1 MSVVDRVIER
11 LRGSRLLKAVAW
23 NTIAL
28 IVGQVVRIGG
38 NLVMTRLL
46 APEMF
51 GIMGLVVVL
60 QITLSL
66 LSDIGVRPVVIQSE
80 RGDRPELLNT
90 VWSLEILR
98 GLATWI
104 IAIVIALSLASTGRL
119 GLLPSGATWASPE
132 LPLVLAVATFASVIA
147 GFQST
152 NMMLATRNLEA
163 RGVAT
168 IELVC
173 QFAGLAVM
181 IAVGL
186 LTRSIWALVVGGL
199 ASAAISTAASHL
211 WLPGPR
217 NRLGWDKLSLHEI
230 FTTGRWI
237 LLSSVM
243 SVLASN
249 ADRYI
254 LAGYISARE
263 FGLYVLALNLLLM
276 IEMVASRVFLSV
288 FLPSLS
294 ETARGSRPAF
304 RDKLLRLRLPTDLG
318 FLSISGFLYVTGPA
332 IIAVLYDDRY
342 LGAGMMLQLL
352 SLSLL
357 FSRYGVVNM
366 AYVALG
372 RAELMASVHVVKLV
386 ASVVLLIAGYHLL
399 GLTGALLAVAC
410 HAAFPVAYM
419 LWTNRS
425 LGLNDFRHEALVLL
439 AWPVGYVGGR
449 VCLGVLA
456 YLQGWFA

>member
-1 MSVVDRVIER
+1 M
-11 LRGSRLLKAVAW
+11 
-23 NTIAL
+23 
-28 IVGQVVRIGG
+28 
-38 NLVMTRLL
+38 
-46 APEMF
+46 
-51 GIMGLVVVL
+51 
-60 QITLSL
+60 
-66 LSDIGVRPVVIQSE
+66 
-80 RGDRPELLNT
+80 
-90 VWSLEILR
+90 
-98 GLATWI
+98 
-104 IAIVIALSLASTGRL
+104 
-119 GLLPSGATWASPE
+119 
-132 LPLVLAVATFASVIA
+132 
-147 GFQST
+147 
-152 NMMLATRNLEA
+152 
-163 RGVAT
+163 
-168 IELVC
+168 
-173 QFAGLAVM
+173 
-181 IAVGL
+181 
-186 LTRSIWALVVGGL
+186 
-199 ASAAISTAASHL
+199 
-211 WLPGPR
+211 
-217 NRLGWDKLSLHEI
+217 
-230 FTTGRWI
+230 
-237 LLSSVM
+237 
-243 SVLASN
+243 
-249 ADRYI
+249 
-254 LAGYISARE
+254 
-263 FGLYVLALNLLLM
+263 
-276 IEMVASRVFLSV
+276 FLSV

-294 ETARGSRPAF
+294 ETARGSRAAF
-304 RDKLLRLRLPTDLG
+304 RDKLFRLRLPTDLG
-318 FLSISGFLYVTGPA
+318 FLSISGFLYVMGPA